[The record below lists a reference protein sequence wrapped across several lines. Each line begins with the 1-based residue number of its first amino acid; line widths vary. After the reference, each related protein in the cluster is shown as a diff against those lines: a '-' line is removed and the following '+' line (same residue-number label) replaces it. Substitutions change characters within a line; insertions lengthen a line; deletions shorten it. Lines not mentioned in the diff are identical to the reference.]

1 MNKKILVLIDGE
13 HYPPVVRATIEQIPS
28 RIPGAEVVGAALLGG
43 GEKLAT
49 KSIGDLAG
57 DLGLGVPVV
66 RGDGCEAALAE
77 GLRRFAPDLVV
88 DLSDEP
94 VLDPRQRL
102 GLAARTLAAGAG
114 YRGADFDLSPPPR
127 PRIATK
133 PSVAVIGTGKRT
145 GKTAV
150 SASLARLLA
159 GRGTPPVVVA
169 MGRGGPPEPELVDPA
184 TFDLTAAGLVAL
196 AGSGRHAASDHFED
210 ALMAGV
216 VTVGTRRCGG
226 GLAGAPFDSTFAAG
240 VKLADGRSESL
251 LVLEGSGSAIPPVYA
266 DATICAVP
274 ATADP
279 ELVTGYLGAYRLL
292 LSDLIVVTMS
302 EPSSANLGE
311 LGVGAP
317 KGTRYSHSVPD
328 SLEECVRRLVP
339 GVPVVQTVLRPFPLE
354 PISGQRVIYVTTA
367 PASANEVLV
376 DHLERQHGCSVVGS
390 SHHLADRPALASDL
404 MTAPDAEVMLVELK
418 AAAVDLVARIALDR
432 GMRITFCDNR
442 VVSMGGDGTFDDLA
456 LRTADLAVARHASA
470 RPGGATSAGDRR

>member
-1 MNKKILVLIDGE
+1 MKVLVLVDGE
-13 HYPPVVRATIEQIPS
+13 HYPPVVRATIEQLPA
-28 RIPGAEVVGAALLGG
+28 RLAGAEVVGAALLGG
-43 GEKLAT
+43 GEKLPINL
-49 KSIGDLAG
+49 SGDLAD
-57 DLGLGVPVV
+57 DLGLGIPVV

-77 GLRRFAPDLVV
+77 GLRRFRPELVV

-94 VLDPRQRL
+94 VLDSRQRM
-102 GLAARTLAAGAG
+102 GLAARSLAAGVA
-114 YRGADFDLSPPPR
+114 YLGADFRFDPPPR
-127 PRIATK
+127 PRVATK

-145 GKTAV
+145 GKTAL

-184 TFDLTAAGLVAL
+184 TFDLTPAGLAAL
-196 AGSGRHAASDHFED
+196 AASGRHAASDHLED

-226 GLAGAPFDSTFAAG
+226 GLAGAPFDSTFVAG
-240 VKLADGRSESL
+240 VELADGRSETL
-251 LVLEGSGSAIPPVYA
+251 LVLEGSGSSIPPVHA

-292 LSDLIVVTMS
+292 LSDLIVVTMG
-302 EPSSANLGE
+302 EPSSAE
-311 LGVGAP
+311 LGAGAP
-317 KGTRYSHSVPD
+317 KGPD
-328 SLEECVRRLVP
+328 FLEECVRRLVP

-354 PISGQRVIYVTTA
+354 PVSGQRVFYVTTA

-376 DHLERQHGCSVVGS
+376 DHLEQQHGCSVVGS
-390 SHHLADRPALASDL
+390 SHHLANRPALASDL
-404 MTAPDAEVMLVELK
+404 ETAPDAEVMLVELK
-418 AAAVDLVARIALDR
+418 AAAMDLAARIALER

-442 VVSMGGDGTFDDLA
+442 VVSTGGDGTFDDLA
-456 LRTADLAVARHASA
+456 LRTADLAVDRFSSS
-470 RPGGATSAGDRR
+470 RPVGEDGGRR